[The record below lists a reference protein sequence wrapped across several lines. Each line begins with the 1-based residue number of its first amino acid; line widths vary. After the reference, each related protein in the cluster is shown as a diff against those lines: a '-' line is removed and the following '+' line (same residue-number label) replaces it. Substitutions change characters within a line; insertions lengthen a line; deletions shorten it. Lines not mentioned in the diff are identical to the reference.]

1 MLHREGTQPY
11 APPIRLLHVSD
22 LHYDLRQ
29 YDWLLARAGQYDAIV
44 LSGDALSIAAPVPV
58 EAQIVAVTCT
68 LAELA
73 QRTKVV
79 LCSGNH
85 DLNALNSAG
94 EKTAKWVAELAAE
107 GVIVDGQSVVI
118 EDTLL
123 TVLPWWDG
131 PVARADVDVVL
142 QAAASMRTGRW
153 IWVYHS
159 PPESRLSWTGSR
171 HYGDEAGRQWIEQYG
186 PDVVLCGHIH
196 QAPFAPDGS
205 WIDRLGTTWLLNP
218 GKQMGSVPC
227 WVDLDLTA
235 GTAAW
240 VSTSASDERDLDA
253 AATTGSQ

>member
-1 MLHREGTQPY
+1 M
-11 APPIRLLHVSD
+11 SD

-29 YDWLLARAGQYDAIV
+29 YDWLLARAGDYDAVV
-44 LSGDALSIAAPVPV
+44 LSGDALSIAAAVPV
-58 EAQIVAVTCT
+58 EAQIVAVSCT

-73 QRTKVV
+73 RRTRVV

-94 EKTAKWVAELAAE
+94 EKTAGWVADLAGE
-107 GVIVDGQSVVI
+107 GMVVDGQTVAI

-131 PVARADVDVVL
+131 PAARAEVDAL
-142 QAAASMRTGRW
+142 LEAAASERAGRW
-153 IWVYHS
+153 VWVYHS

-171 HYGDEAGRQWIEQYG
+171 HYGDEAGRQWIERYS

-218 GKQMGSVPC
+218 GKQMGGVPC
-227 WVDLDLTA
+227 CVDLDLTA
-235 GTAAW
+235 GVAAW
-240 VSTSASDERDLDA
+240 MSATGSDERELDPA
-253 AATTGSQ
+253 GPQ